1 MLALHLLQ
9 AALVHLNTMMVRRI
23 LADDAW
29 ASRLTDE
36 DRRGLS
42 PLFWTHVNLNGKFTL
57 DMDRH
62 LNFELESAA

>member
-9 AALVHLNTMMVRRI
+9 AALVHVNTVIVQRV

-29 ASRLTDE
+29 SARLTDR

-42 PLFWTHVNLNGKFTL
+42 PLFWTHVNLYGKFTL
-57 DMDRH
+57 DLDRH
-62 LNFELESAA
+62 LDLETPCAA